1 MSSRSEGFPLSL
13 LEAMIYKRNIVCSDI
28 PIFKEILSE
37 NEVTFLREKKL
48 TL

>member
-37 NEVTFLREKKL
+37 NEVTFFEREKL